1 MNPLSIKTADVA
13 SAAQGPAAC
22 SPQLADL
29 SLQERLRQAKRP
41 LLWDGGLGTGLIA
54 RGLDLS
60 QEPPEAW
67 LLSHPDEVTQ
77 LHGSFAEAG
86 VDVLQTCSFGL
97 VRQLLGGWP
106 VSTCGPMPPL
116 KQLVSAAVQ
125 LAQKGAAHARHHQPE
140 RPLPTLVASL
150 GPTVMSG
157 LDPSRLADAYGE
169 VAWLFAQAGVR
180 ALHLETCLDPS
191 ELRAALSGIRAAAP
205 DLELLVSLT
214 LTHGQM
220 GLETPLGIPLAR
232 MLREL
237 TPEPPAWIGL
247 NCSLPARKMTAAVAA
262 LAQWCDTELQ
272 SPIPV
277 LVQPQVDQPAPDC
290 KRPSPPESDTRFASD
305 TLRLLDAGAAALGGC
320 CGATALHLQ
329 ALRSALSSAV
339 APRQQTE

>member
-1 MNPLSIKTADVA
+1 MDPLSTKTAVA
-13 SAAQGPAAC
+13 ATTAQGPAAFE
-22 SPQLADL
+22 PQLPDL
-29 SLQERLRQAKRP
+29 SLQERQRQAKRP

-60 QEPPEAW
+60 REPPEAW
-67 LLSHPDEVTQ
+67 LLSHPDVVTQ
-77 LHGSFAEAG
+77 LHASFAEAE

-97 VRQLLGGWP
+97 VRHFLGGWP

-125 LAQKGAAHARHHQPE
+125 LAQKGAQHARHHHPQ
-140 RPLPTLVASL
+140 RLLPTLVASL
-150 GPTVMSG
+150 GPTVISG
-157 LDPSRLADAYGE
+157 LDPSQLADAYGE
-169 VAWLFAQAGVR
+169 IAWLFAQAGVR

-191 ELRAALSGIRAAAP
+191 ELRAALKGIRAVAP

-220 GLETPLGIPLAR
+220 GLETPLGVPLAR

-262 LAQWCDTELQ
+262 LAQWCESELR

-290 KRPSPPESDTRFASD
+290 KRPSLPETDTRFATD
-305 TLRLLDAGAAALGGC
+305 TLRLLDVGATALGGC

-329 ALRSALSSAV
+329 ALRTSLASALAL
-339 APRQQTE
+339 RQ